1 MYTPEVL
8 ITFLIIGVV
17 LVFVFLAFLEEVLI
31 ERPRKRK
38 EARKWKEDYKEIL
51 KSEIILRNALKDVG
65 AALPPCEKCGSPK
78 MQLWE
83 VDEYVM
89 WTRCLSCKKKYNQ
102 TPSEGSNWLE
112 VVSTA
117 LSGIYFLLDAY
128 QNTANPDIKVAIS
141 SKLKF
146 DYFGLRKGSLYC
158 RAVEFRTSEK

>member
-1 MYTPEVL
+1 MDDKFV
-8 ITFLIIGVV
+8 ITLFGVAVVFLIFI
-17 LVFVFLAFLEEVLI
+17 LIFLDKVISNRRNA
-31 ERPRKRK
+31 K
-38 EARKWKEDYKEIL
+38 EAMKWMDDKKEIL

-89 WTRCLSCKKKYNQ
+89 WTRCLSCKKKYKH
-102 TPSEGSNWLE
+102 TPAEGSNWLE

-117 LSGIYFLLDAY
+117 LSGIYFLLDTY
-128 QNTANPDIKVAIS
+128 QNTSNPDIKVAIS

-146 DYFGLRKGSLYC
+146 DYFGLRRGSLFC
-158 RAVEFRTSEK
+158 RAVEFRTSDK